1 MLMSKSETVDFMTKA
16 KFSKLIESTVRRLQ
30 LSHMDAI
37 IHLCEQHD
45 IEVEDC
51 KKYVSNVIREKLQVE
66 ATNLNYFPKQ
76 GELPV

>member
-1 MLMSKSETVDFMTKA
+1 MTEEISVEFMTKA

-37 IHLCEQHD
+37 LHLCEQHG

>member
-1 MLMSKSETVDFMTKA
+1 MTEETSVEFMTKA
-16 KFSKLIESTVRRLQ
+16 KFSKLIESTVRRHQ

-37 IHLCEQHD
+37 IHLCEQHG